1 MAHLRKGQKVA
12 WTWGAHSAE
21 GRVAETFTDD
31 VTRRIKGAEV
41 KRHATPEEPAYL
53 VRQQDGSRVLK
64 SESELK
70 GKS

>member
-21 GRVAETFTDD
+21 GKVAERFTED
-31 VTRRIKGAEV
+31 VTRRIKGTDV

-53 VRQQDGSRVLK
+53 VRQEDGARVLK